1 MNINILAIDIAKTVF
16 QLCGVDRSGN
26 IVKELRVSRVKLLK
40 TVEKLQP
47 KVVAMEACGSA
58 NYWAR
63 EFVKLDVEVKLMAP
77 QYVKPFVKGQKN
89 DKQDARG
96 IAEACQRPTMNF
108 VSPKTVLQQDMQSLL
123 RIREGYIETRTKIC
137 NQLHGLLAEYG
148 ITIPRAKKRLR
159 KVLPTIFDRDND
171 NGLTGHMKA
180 LIEMQYSM
188 LLVLDENI
196 DACDMDIE
204 KIAKENEVC
213 QRLQAI
219 EGVGP
224 ITSVAVVALAGNG
237 STFKNGRHFSAYL
250 GLVPRQYSSGMKQRL
265 QGITKHGD
273 NYVRQLLVHGG
284 RSITQIADKKAT
296 VRNTWLLRLKQ
307 ERGFNKAAVALANKN
322 ARIML
327 AMIKSGE
334 PYRQAA

>member
-26 IVKELRVSRVKLLK
+26 IVKELRISRNKLLK
-40 TVEKLQP
+40 TIEKLQP
-47 KVVAMEACGSA
+47 KIVAMEACGSA

-63 EFVKLDVEVKLMAP
+63 EFSKLSIEVKLIAP

-96 IAEACQRPTMNF
+96 IAEACQRPTMSF
-108 VSPKTVLQQDMQSLL
+108 VSPKTIPQQDMQSLL
-123 RIREGYIETRTKIC
+123 RVREGYIAMQTKVC
-137 NQLHGLLAEYG
+137 NQLRGLLAEYG
-148 ITIPRAKKRLR
+148 ITIPQAKKRLR
-159 KVLPTIFDRDND
+159 KILPTIFDRDAT
-171 NGLTGHMKA
+171 NGLTGQMKS

-188 LLVLDENI
+188 LLVIDENI
-196 DACDMDIE
+196 DVCDMDIE

-224 ITSVAVVALAGNG
+224 ITAVAVVSLAGNG
-237 STFKNGRHFSAYL
+237 TTFKNGRHFAAYL
-250 GLVPRQYSSGMKQRL
+250 GLVPRQHSSGMKQKL

-284 RSITQIADKKAT
+284 RSITTIADKKET
-296 VRNTWLLRLKQ
+296 PRNEWLLRLKQ

>member
-1 MNINILAIDIAKTVF
+1 MNINILAIDIAKNVF

-26 IVKELRVSRVKLLK
+26 IVKELRVSCGKLLN
-40 TVEKLQP
+40 TVKNLYP
-47 KVVAMEACGSA
+47 KVVAMEACGSS

-63 EFVKLDVEVKLMAP
+63 EFSKLGMEVKLIAP

-89 DKQDARG
+89 DKQEARG

-108 VSPKTVLQQDMQSLL
+108 VSSKTIPQQDMQSLL
-123 RIREGYIETRTKIC
+123 RIRSGYISMQVKVC
-137 NQLHGLLAEYG
+137 NQIRGLLAEYG
-148 ITIPRAKKRLR
+148 ITVPQAKKKLR
-159 KVLPTIFDRDND
+159 KTLPVIFDRDSD
-171 NGLTGHMKA
+171 NGLTGHMKS

-188 LLVLDENI
+188 LLILDENI
-196 DACDMDIE
+196 DSCDIDIT
-204 KIAKENEVC
+204 KIAQENEVC

-224 ITSVAVVALAGNG
+224 ITAVAVVSIAGNG
-237 STFKNGRHFSAYL
+237 LTFKNGRHFAAYL
-250 GLVPRQYSSGMKQRL
+250 GLVPRQHSSGMKQKL

-284 RSITQIADKKAT
+284 RSVTQIADKKDT
-296 VRNTWLLRLKQ
+296 TRNAWLLRLKQ

-322 ARIML
+322 AHIML

-334 PYRQAA
+334 NYRKAA

>member
-1 MNINILAIDIAKTVF
+1 MNINILAIDIAKNVF

-26 IVKELRVSRVKLLK
+26 IVKELRISRSKLLK
-40 TVEKLQP
+40 TVEKLHP
-47 KVVAMEACGSA
+47 KIIAMEACGSS

-63 EFVKLDVEVKLMAP
+63 EFTKLDIDVKLIAP

-108 VSPKTVLQQDMQSLL
+108 VSPKTIVQQDMQSLL
-123 RIREGYIETRTKIC
+123 RIREGYIAMQTRTC
-137 NQLHGLLAEYG
+137 NQLRGLLLEYG
-148 ITIPRAKKRLR
+148 ITIPQSKKKLR
-159 KVLPTIFDRDND
+159 QVLPIIVDRDAD
-171 NGLTGHMKA
+171 NGLTGQMKSM
-180 LIEMQYSM
+180 IEMQYS
-188 LLVLDENI
+188 LLLILEKNI
-196 DACDMDIE
+196 ASCDVDIT
-204 KIAKENEVC
+204 KIAKESEVC
-213 QRLQAI
+213 QRLQAV

-224 ITSVAVVALAGNG
+224 LTAVAVVSLAGNG
-237 STFKNGRHFSAYL
+237 MAFKNGRHFSAYL
-250 GLVPRQYSSGMKQRL
+250 GLVPRQYSSGMKQTL

-284 RSITQIADKKAT
+284 RSVTRTVDKNVTA
-296 VRNTWLLRLKQ
+296 RHQWLARVKQ
-307 ERGFNKAAVALANKN
+307 ERGYNKAAVALANKN

-334 PYRQAA
+334 AYRHAA

>member
-16 QLCGVDRSGN
+16 QFCGVDRSGN
-26 IVKELRVSRVKLLK
+26 IVKELRLSRGKLLK

-47 KVVAMEACGSA
+47 RVVAMEACGSA

-63 EFVKLDVEVKLMAP
+63 EFLKLGVEVKLMAP

-108 VSPKTVLQQDMQSLL
+108 VSPKTIPQQDMQSLL
-123 RIREGYIETRTKIC
+123 RIREGYIEIRTKIC

-159 KVLPTIFDRDND
+159 KVLPTIFDRDAD
-171 NGLTGHMKA
+171 NGLTGEMKS
-180 LIEMQYSM
+180 LIEMQYST
-188 LLVLDENI
+188 LLVVDENI
-196 DACDMDIE
+196 DSCDIDIE

-224 ITSVAVVALAGNG
+224 ISAVAIISLAGNG
-237 STFKNGRHFSAYL
+237 SAFKNGRHFSAYL
-250 GLVPRQYSSGMKQRL
+250 GLVPRQYSSGMKQKL

-284 RSITQIADKKAT
+284 RSITQIADKKVTA
-296 VRNTWLLRLKQ
+296 RNKWLLRLKQ